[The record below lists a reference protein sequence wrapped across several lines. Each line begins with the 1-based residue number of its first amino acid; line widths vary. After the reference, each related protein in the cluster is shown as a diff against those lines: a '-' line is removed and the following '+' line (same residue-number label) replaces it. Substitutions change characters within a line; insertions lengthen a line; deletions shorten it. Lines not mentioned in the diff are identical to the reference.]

1 MQRTSEVQIVP
12 VGPSDAA
19 DLAHVHVKA
28 WRETYRGLLPQ
39 AYLDRM
45 SLDAHA
51 RRFGARLE
59 HPGVN
64 QVTLAAEARSGL
76 VGYCEGHAWASPFGG
91 EAEIHTL
98 YVLRAAQG
106 GGVGKRLLQD
116 AVRVL
121 RDDGAKGLIIWCLA
135 TNLKARGFYE
145 RMGGQAAAPRAGRG
159 PGGGKVREVAYGWA
173 SLELLLAA

>member
-1 MQRTSEVQIVP
+1 MERASDVAIVP

-59 HPGVN
+59 HPGAN
-64 QVTLAAEARSGL
+64 HVTLGAEARSGL

-106 GGVGKRLLQD
+106 EGVGKRLLQD

-121 RDDGAKGLIIWCLA
+121 KDAGANGLIIWCLA
-135 TNLKARGFYE
+135 ANLKARGFYE
-145 RMGGQAAAPRAGRG
+145 RMGGQAAAQRAGRG

-173 SLELLLAA
+173 SLEPLLAA

>member
-1 MQRTSEVQIVP
+1 MERTPDVAIVP

-39 AYLDRM
+39 AYLDHM

-51 RRFGARLE
+51 RRFNARLE
-59 HPGVN
+59 HPEAN
-64 QVTLAAEARSGL
+64 YVTLGAEARSGL

-106 GGVGKRLLQD
+106 EGVGRRLLQNS
-116 AVRVL
+116 VRVL
-121 RDDGAKGLIIWCLA
+121 RGAGASGLIIWCL
-135 TNLKARGFYE
+135 TGNLKARGFYE
-145 RMGGQAAAPRAGRG
+145 RMGGKAAAQRAGRG
-159 PGGGKVREVAYGWA
+159 PGGRVNEVAYGWP
-173 SLELLLAA
+173 SLEPLLAA